1 MAVTPD
7 EVSRIATLARLAI
20 DQTDAPYYATQL
32 SKILEFVAQM
42 NSVDTSGVQP
52 MAHPLDAKSRLR
64 DDAITEVDQRAL
76 MQSVA
81 PAVEEGL
88 YLVPRVIE

>member
-1 MAVTPD
+1 
-7 EVSRIATLARLAI
+7 
-20 DQTDAPYYATQL
+20 
-32 SKILEFVAQM
+32 
-42 NSVDTSGVQP
+42 

-81 PAVEEGL
+81 PAIEEGL